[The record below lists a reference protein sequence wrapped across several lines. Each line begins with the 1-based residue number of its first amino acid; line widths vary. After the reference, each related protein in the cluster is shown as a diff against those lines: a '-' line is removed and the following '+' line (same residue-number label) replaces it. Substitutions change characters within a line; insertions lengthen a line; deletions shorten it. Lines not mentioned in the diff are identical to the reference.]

1 MWRLPVTT
9 ALPRPAP
16 SARVP
21 QDGVSALLQ
30 ELINQRQILLC
41 EAMRILGAA
50 DRAEDVLQ
58 EAALRCLNRAEAA
71 EQIDRPA
78 HFARRMVRNLA
89 IDRLRRDRH
98 MVTGDLPD
106 LAGGN
111 DNPETRVAGQEA
123 LARMDRVLSD
133 CTPRDR
139 QVFLEHRIMG
149 EAQNRLAERFGLS
162 AARINAIIGRVHG
175 QLAPLGREMLAG

>member
-1 MWRLPVTT
+1 MTT
-9 ALPRPAP
+9 GLPRPVPAP
-16 SARVP
+16 QGGA
-21 QDGVSALLQ
+21 SALLA

-41 EAMRILGAA
+41 DAIRILGST

-58 EAALRCLNRAEAA
+58 EAALRCLDQARAMT
-71 EQIDRPA
+71 QIERPA

-98 MVTGDLPD
+98 LVTGDLPD
-106 LAGGN
+106 VAGSCE
-111 DNPETRVAGQEA
+111 NPERRVAGQQA
-123 LARMDRVLSD
+123 LAHVDRLLSG

-139 QVFLEHRIMG
+139 QMFLQHRLMG

-162 AARINAIIGRVHG
+162 AARVNAIIGRIHG
-175 QLAPLGREMLAG
+175 QLAPLGLELLAG

>member
-1 MWRLPVTT
+1 MTT
-9 ALPRPAP
+9 ALARPAQ
-16 SARVP
+16 SARAP

-41 EAMRILGAA
+41 EATRILGAA

-58 EAALRCLNRAEAA
+58 EAALRCLSRAEMADQV
-71 EQIDRPA
+71 ERPA

-98 MVTGDLPD
+98 LVTGDLPD
-106 LAGGN
+106 MAVGS
-111 DNPETRVAGQEA
+111 DNPEARVAGQQA
-123 LARMDRVLSD
+123 LARMDDVLSG

-139 QVFLEHRIMG
+139 EVFFEHRVMG

-162 AARINAIIGRVHG
+162 AARVNAIIGRVHT
-175 QLAPLGREMLAG
+175 QLAPLGLELLAG